1 MNSTKL
7 IINSMN
13 DITAVL
19 SPLKNQIKSNRKSI
33 SRMIHFFSFI
43 DDFRDKTKIKYKLEN
58 ILCICLLISMR
69 GEFTSFYNAAVFIK
83 VKQQYFKKLKLIENN
98 EIPSHDTLRR
108 IFMYIDA
115 NNLRD
120 IILKRI
126 NLLIEKTT
134 NCVKNKKE
142 YRLISGDGKTFN
154 GSGRKDSKRNVNVF
168 NILDAS
174 SAICMASIPLDDKES
189 EITQFQ
195 RMLHYYQ
202 LQNTIVTADAL
213 HCHIETAK
221 IIISKK
227 GEYLFKVKDNNELLK
242 KEIISRLER
251 HKDKIIKVEYN
262 QCDYE
267 ILFLW
272 DSYLGCE
279 YPNAKAF
286 VKMNSHKRIKQKDY
300 NPEDQFFITSS
311 NNKDLILEAVD
322 NRWEIEGDF
331 HWFKDDFTR
340 EDECTFTDKNA
351 IQVMATFNNITYAF
365 YRLASAI
372 FDDQVMAETRIRY
385 KDCPEKMLYK
395 LVPLLE
401 KQNLSM
407 LLKQNMRGLIKKQ

>member
-1 MNSTKL
+1 MNNTKL
-7 IINSMN
+7 IIDSMN
-13 DITAVL
+13 DVTAVL

-33 SRMIHFFSFI
+33 SRILHFFSFI
-43 DDFRDKTKIKYKLEN
+43 NDFRDKTKIKYKLEN

-69 GEFTSFYNAAVFIK
+69 GEFTSFFNAAVFIK
-83 VKQQYFKKLKLIENN
+83 VKKTYFEKLGLIENN

-115 NNLRD
+115 NDLRD
-120 IILKRI
+120 VILKRI
-126 NLLIEKTT
+126 NLLIEKIT
-134 NCVKNKKE
+134 NHLNKNNKV
-142 YRLISGDGKTFN
+142 RLISGDGKTFN
-154 GSGRKDSKRNVNVF
+154 GSGRKDNKRNVNVF

-174 SAICMASIPLDDKES
+174 KAICMTSIPLDDKES

-195 RMLHYYQ
+195 RMLRYYN

-213 HCHIETAK
+213 HCHIGTAR
-221 IIISKK
+221 IITDKK
-227 GEYLFKVKDNNELLK
+227 GEYLLKVKDNNESLK
-242 KEIISRLER
+242 KEIIFRLEN
-251 HKDKIIKVEYN
+251 HKDKIIKEKYN

-279 YPNAKAF
+279 YPNIKAYI
-286 VKMNSHKRIKQKDY
+286 KMNSHKRIKQKDY
-300 NPEDQFFITSS
+300 NPEDQFFISSS

-331 HWFKDDFTR
+331 HWFKDDFSK

-372 FDDQVMAETRIRY
+372 FDDQIMAETRIRY
-385 KDCPEKMLYK
+385 KDSPEKMLYK

-401 KQNLSM
+401 KQNLAM